1 MSFNIFYLEDARVSF
16 ASFFIPFLQLLFF
29 LTGTFIGVSR
39 YMDHHHHVEDVFVF
53 FITLKILTGMLLGYL
68 ISFLVKKYLVN
79 PFTKEERF
87 LQFVSL
93 FGPKEKVEDVREEI
107 NVEKEV
113 YDSKFI

>member
-1 MSFNIFYLEDARVSF
+1 
-16 ASFFIPFLQLLFF
+16 
-29 LTGTFIGVSR
+29 
-39 YMDHHHHVEDVFVF
+39 
-53 FITLKILTGMLLGYL
+53 
-68 ISFLVKKYLVN
+68 VN